1 MSPASSVSARPS
13 ITVWVIVPAG
23 TITHT
28 IRGVDSFSASSATE
42 YTPVVL
48 SSPAKALTA
57 VVSWS
62 YTTHSCPPATTR
74 RTMFAPIR
82 PRPIIPSCI
91 FSGSPYCAELVVSHG
106 SCQLW

>member
-1 MSPASSVSARPS
+1 MSPASSVLASSS

-28 IRGVDSFSASSATE
+28 IRGVDIFSASSASE

-48 SSPAKALTA
+48 SSLAIALTA

-91 FSGSPYCAELVVSHG
+91 LLRSPYCAPV
-106 SCQLW
+106 CA